1 MERSGNPGVLRSEE
15 RIPALRFDQIVSTD
29 LKRSLMLLWFLR
41 SRLIQ
46 PTSWKAIVV
55 IKSAIFKDV
64 PVFKM
69 KSEESKRWE
78 AFRARTQKCFSYEE
92 FTLKWWFSEQE
103 HLFFLLSLSQFLLFW
118 FPFLAS
124 FLREERKERRT
135 SLNQRKNRH
144 GIFPI
149 FGGIPIFRY
158 LYGSFM
164 GSV

>member
-46 PTSWKAIVV
+46 PATWKAIVV

-69 KSEESKRWE
+69 KSEESRRWE
-78 AFRARTQKCFSYEE
+78 AFRARTQKCFSYEK
-92 FTLKWWFSEQE
+92 FTLKWLFSEQE
-103 HLFFLLSLSQFLLFW
+103 HLFFLLSLSIPALLVSLSCILSPW
-118 FPFLAS
+118 GKKG
-124 FLREERKERRT
+124 KEDE
-135 SLNQRKNRH
+135 SQSKKNRH